1 MKIIDVLALKWLNP
15 EQTLL
20 GGSVLTADLGTVPI
34 CIHAGYDTQEGL
46 QLWNDA
52 IGGKYGPVFSYA
64 PEPEL
69 TGEEARALMPDL
81 PARQFWLAALSV
93 GITEDSLVEAISDP
107 SSSSYL
113 PDPVARQEA
122 IIDIRKATSF
132 SRSYP
137 TLNKL
142 ATAQGIP
149 AEQLDAL
156 WIWATSI

>member
-1 MKIIDVLALKWLNP
+1 MSIETVENYFWNEAKDTLFVATTLANQPVDETIIGNMIRIPAPPSKEHGWQWKRDKWVQIDDEKN
-15 EQTLL
+15 LL
-20 GGSVLTADLGTVPI
+20 
-34 CIHAGYDTQEGL
+34 
-46 QLWNDA
+46 
-52 IGGKYGPVFSYA
+52 
-64 PEPEL
+64 
-69 TGEEARALMPDL
+69 PDL

-93 GITEDSLVEAISDP
+93 GITEDSLVEAISGP
-107 SSSSYL
+107 SSSSYI

-137 TLNKL
+137 TLDQL

-156 WIWATSI
+156 WMWATTI

>member
-1 MKIIDVLALKWLNP
+1 MVSHMYFDT
-15 EQTLL
+15 EL
-20 GGSVLTADLGTVPI
+20 GVVTFAPIPFAEPVGGAPVRYIPITVPMPV
-34 CIHAGYDTQEGL
+34 GNDWQWNGESWVQEVP
-46 QLWNDA
+46 Q
-52 IGGKYGPVFSYA
+52 PV
-64 PEPEL
+64 EPL
-69 TGEEARALMPDL
+69 VFPDL

-107 SSSSYL
+107 SSSSYI

-137 TLNKL
+137 TLNQL

-156 WIWATSI
+156 WMWATTI

>member
-15 EQTLL
+15 DQTLL
-20 GGSVLTADLGTVPI
+20 GGTVVTSDLGTLPI
-34 CIHAGYDTQEGL
+34 CIHEGYDTSEGV

-52 IGGKYGPVFSYA
+52 ASGKYGPVFDYA

-69 TGEEARALMPDL
+69 SAEEARALMPYL
-81 PARQFWLAALSV
+81 PARQFWQAALSV
-93 GITEDSLVEAISDP
+93 SITEDTLIEAISDP
-107 SSSSYL
+107 SSSSYI
-113 PDPVARQEA
+113 PDPIARQEA

-137 TLNKL
+137 TLNQL
-142 ATAQGIP
+142 ATAQGLP

-156 WIWATSI
+156 WMWATTI